1 MENDERVVAPAA
13 GRFRAGANVP
23 GDKSSSHRAL
33 ILAAMARGS
42 SEITGLGPGADIRS
56 TVAAI
61 ESLGVRRSGGRYVS
75 PGADGWLDPVRPIDC
90 GNSGTTMRLL
100 TGALAAGPFPATLV
114 GDESLT
120 RRPMRRLLPTLSAL
134 GASVELTAEGT
145 APIRVGGSGLIGASV
160 TTEFAS
166 AQVRSAFEL
175 AAIRATGAS
184 EIDGPPGFRDHTE
197 RWLTA
202 LGLGSRPTPTRFRIE
217 PGEVPAARYEIPG
230 DPSSA
235 AFLWASA
242 ALVPGA
248 IVATPEVSLNPGRI
262 GFLTILE
269 AMGAK
274 ITAGVTGAIHGDP
287 VGTVVV
293 EGDELG
299 STEVSG
305 EIVAAAID
313 ELPLVAV
320 LGAYGTGIT
329 VVRDATE
336 LRAKESDR
344 IASTVDLI
352 RALGGGAEASSDGF
366 RIVGTGG
373 LEAGVVDSRG
383 DHRIAM
389 TAAVAA
395 TAATGPVTVR
405 GASVAAVSWPSFYDD
420 LEAMWS
426 SR

>member
-1 MENDERVVAPAA
+1 
-13 GRFRAGANVP
+13 
-23 GDKSSSHRAL
+23 
-33 ILAAMARGS
+33 
-42 SEITGLGPGADIRS
+42 
-56 TVAAI
+56 
-61 ESLGVRRSGGRYVS
+61 
-75 PGADGWLDPVRPIDC
+75 
-90 GNSGTTMRLL
+90 MRLL
-100 TGALAAGPFPATLV
+100 TGALAGESFRATLV

-120 RRPMRRLLPTLSAL
+120 RRPMRRLLPTLAAL
-134 GASVELTAEGT
+134 GASVELTDEGT
-145 APIRVGGSGLIGASV
+145 APIRVGGSRLTGASV

-175 AAIRATGAS
+175 AAIRAVGAS

-217 PGEVPAARYEIPG
+217 PGEVPAARYDIPG

-248 IVATPEVSLNPGRI
+248 IVATPDVSLNPGRI

-299 STEVSG
+299 SAEVSG
-305 EIVAAAID
+305 DLVAAAID

-329 VVRDATE
+329 VVRDAAE

-344 IASTVDLI
+344 IAATVDLI
-352 RALGGGAEASSDGF
+352 RSLGGGAEASSDGF
-366 RIVGTGG
+366 QIVGTGG